1 MVEKMAYGGGNFLT
15 MSKKLPGAYM
25 NFVSLATPVSADF
38 SRGVAAMGVKL
49 GWGPEDGIFTLT
61 KEDMLKNSLKKLGY
75 GYAAAELDGLRDLF
89 LNAHT
94 LRTYRLDGGGKKAAC
109 NLGTAKYAGTRGNRL
124 MIAVEESEKD
134 EGTKV
139 FTVKTYVDGVLADK
153 QSVEKMSELAD
164 NDWVDF
170 KREAALTATAGMQ
183 LSGGSDGEE
192 SIEAHQKFLNLID
205 GYSVNAIGVA
215 SGDKAVN
222 SLYAEY
228 AKRMRDEVGAKLQVV
243 LYRHAAD
250 HEGVVNVENE
260 VVGADAASLV
270 WWATGIVAGMQV
282 NESAMNQVY
291 DGCFEVK
298 ADYSQAE
305 LGEMMDSGK
314 FCLHRVN
321 EELRV
326 LSDLNS
332 LVSLSEDR
340 GEIFRDNQVVRVA
353 DAAAEQIAQVF
364 AKKYMGRVSNSNA
377 GRVSLWADIVTI
389 FRSLERCGAIEGFDE
404 ESVRVEQGPDS
415 HSVAVEVSGVD
426 VAGAME
432 KLYMTVVIQ

>member
-1 MVEKMAYGGGNFLT
+1 MAYGGGNFQT

-38 SRGVAAMGVKL
+38 SRGVAAMGLKL
-49 GWGPEDGIFTLT
+49 GWGPEECIFTLT
-61 KEDMLKNSLKKLGY
+61 KEDMLKGSLKKLGY

-89 LNAHT
+89 LHAHT
-94 LRTYRLDGGGKKAAC
+94 LRAFRLDGGGEKAEC
-109 NLGTAKYAGTRGNRL
+109 SLGVARYAGSRGNRL
-124 MIAVEESEKD
+124 MIAVEESSAD
-134 EGTKV
+134 EAAKLY
-139 FTVKTYVDGVLADK
+139 TVKTYMDGVLADK
-153 QSVEKMSELAD
+153 QSVDKMSALAD
-164 NDWVDF
+164 NDWLIF

-192 SIEAHQKFLNLID
+192 SIEAHQKFLSLID
-205 GYSVNAIGVA
+205 GYSVNAIGAVSSDA
-215 SGDKAVN
+215 AVN

-228 AKRMRDEVGAKLQVV
+228 AKRMRDEVGAKLQAV

-260 VVGADAASLV
+260 VIGAEAASLV
-270 WWATGIVAGMQV
+270 WWVTGIVAGMQV
-282 NESAMNQVY
+282 NESAMNRVY
-291 DGCFEVK
+291 DGCFDLK
-298 ADYSQAE
+298 ADYTQTQ
-305 LGEMMDSGK
+305 LGEMMDGGK

-332 LVSLSEDR
+332 LVNLSEDR

-364 AKKYMGRVSNSNA
+364 AKKYMGRVSNSSA

-404 ESVRVEQGPDS
+404 DGVRVEQGADS
-415 HSVAVEVSGVD
+415 HSVTVEVSGVD

>member
-1 MVEKMAYGGGNFLT
+1 MAYGGGNFLT

-38 SRGVAAMGVKL
+38 SRGVAAMGIKL

-61 KEDMLKNSLKKLGY
+61 REDMLKNSLKKLGY
-75 GYAAAELDGLRDLF
+75 GYAAAELKGLRDLF

-94 LRTYRLDGGGKKAAC
+94 LRAYRLDGGGEKAGC
-109 NLGTAKYAGTRGNRL
+109 SLGTARYAGTRGNRL
-124 MIAVEESEKD
+124 MIVVEESE
-134 EGTKV
+134 ESGGTKLY
-139 FTVKTYVDGVLADK
+139 TVKTYMDGVLADK
-153 QSVEKMSELAD
+153 QRVDKMSALSD
-164 NDWVDF
+164 NDWIIF
-170 KREAALTATAGMQ
+170 KREATLTATAGMA
-183 LSGGSDGEE
+183 LSGGSDGKEKLE
-192 SIEAHQKFLNLID
+192 THQSFLKLMD
-205 GYSVNAIGVA
+205 GYSVNAIGAVSSDDA
-215 SGDKAVN
+215 VKA
-222 SLYAEY
+222 LYAAY
-228 AKRMRDEVGAKLQVV
+228 ARQMRDEVGAKLQAVV
-243 LYRHAAD
+243 YRHEAD

-260 VVGADAASLV
+260 AVGADAASLV

-282 NESAMNQVY
+282 NESAMNRVY
-291 DGCFEVK
+291 DGGFEVK

-305 LGEMMDSGK
+305 LAEMMDGGK

-332 LVSLSEDR
+332 LVSLSEEK

-353 DAAAEQIAQVF
+353 DAAAEQIARVF
-364 AKKYMGRVSNSNA
+364 AKKYMGRVSNSSA
-377 GRVSLWADIVTI
+377 GRISLWADIVTI

-404 ESVRVEQGPDS
+404 ESVQVQQGADS

>member
-1 MVEKMAYGGGNFLT
+1 MAYGGGNFQT

-38 SRGVAAMGVKL
+38 SRGVAAMGLKL
-49 GWGPEDGIFTLT
+49 GWGPEECIFTLT
-61 KEDMLKNSLKKLGY
+61 KEDILKASLKKLGY
-75 GYAAAELDGLRDLF
+75 GYAAAELDGLCDLF
-89 LNAHT
+89 LHAHT
-94 LRTYRLDGGGKKAAC
+94 LRAYRLDGGGEKAEC
-109 NLGTAKYAGTRGNRL
+109 SLCTARYAGSRGNKL
-124 MIAVEESEKD
+124 MIAVEESQTAEVEKL
-134 EGTKV
+134 
-139 FTVKTYVDGVLADK
+139 FAVKTYMDGVLADK
-153 QSVEKMSELAD
+153 QSVKKMSELAD
-164 NDWVDF
+164 NDWVVF
-170 KREAALTATAGMQ
+170 KREAQLTATAGMQ

-192 SIEAHQKFLNLID
+192 SLEAHQKFLSLID
-205 GYSVNAIGVA
+205 GYSVNAIGAVSSDA
-215 SGDKAVN
+215 AVN

-228 AKRMRDEVGAKLQVV
+228 AKRMRNEVGAKLQAV

-260 VVGADAASLV
+260 VIGRDAASLV
-270 WWATGIVAGMQV
+270 WWVTGIVAGMQV
-282 NESAMNQVY
+282 NESAMNRVY

-298 ADYSQAE
+298 ADYTQAQ
-305 LGEMMDSGK
+305 LGEMMDGGK

-389 FRSLERCGAIEGFDE
+389 FRNLERCGAIEGFDE
-404 ESVRVEQGPDS
+404 DGVCVEQGSDS